1 MKGRLSAR
9 DDAVL
14 AKMPPGKFTAK
25 DLALGSKAGGML
37 AGMEGKGLIRKAG
50 TTGRLG
56 RTALWERV

>member
-1 MKGRLSAR
+1 
-9 DDAVL
+9 
-14 AKMPPGKFTAK
+14 MPPGKFTAK